1 MKEELDKALCE
12 RYPKIFADRNAPMN
26 ETCMCWGICTGDG
39 WYSILDRLCGAI
51 QDRIDNS
58 EDAHTRAT
66 QYNAAVIAAQAG
78 DLSLIEEHFESSYR
92 SADRIDEAIGQG
104 PIAVRP
110 LIPQVVATQVKE
122 KFGTL
127 NFYYAGGDQYISGLV
142 DMAENMSAVTCETC
156 GNPGKLRRGGW
167 LRTLC
172 DTHAK

>member
-1 MKEELDKALCE
+1 MREELDKALCE
-12 RYPKIFADRNAPMN
+12 RYPKIFADRNAPMT

-51 QDRIDNS
+51 QDRIDNA

-78 DLSLIEEHFESSYR
+78 DLSLIEERFESSYR
-92 SADRIDEAIGQG
+92 SADRIDEAIEQG
-104 PIAVRP
+104 PIEVRP

-156 GNPGKLRRGGW
+156 GNPGELRRGGW

-172 DTHAK
+172 DAHTK